1 MTQEERYKHYYN
13 EGYNAGCVKGYEQ
26 AMQKACEWL
35 ELFCSENYIMNYT
48 DCCEIP
54 TEQVIESFKKWM
66 EGEEDEE
73 DSPSQEPEE
82 TEKKETP
89 CLCEKCDSFSRFGA
103 PCKIHHM
110 TMEPLLYPTVDNTY
124 CKLFHPKFKYR
135 NE

>member
-1 MTQEERYKHYYN
+1 MTREE
-13 EGYNAGCVKGYEQ
+13 ETMIE
-26 AMQKACEWL
+26 KACEWL

-48 DCCEIP
+48 DCYEIP
-54 TEQVIESFKKWM
+54 TEQIIESFKKWM

-89 CLCEKCDSFSRFGA
+89 CLCEKCNAFSRFGA

-110 TMEPLLYPTVDNTY
+110 TFEPILYPTVDNTY
-124 CKLFHPKFKYR
+124 CKLFRPKFKYR
-135 NE
+135 NG